1 MNEFFGGLAL
11 VLEPETIGL
20 MLLGAVIGLAVGL
33 LPGLGGPVALALM
46 LPFTFGMEP
55 VQVFAFLLAM
65 HATCSTAGDVTSVLF
80 GIPGEGTTAA
90 SVLDG
95 YPMTKQGRPG
105 RALGIVLTSSALGGL
120 VGVAALALSVPV
132 LRELVLALGPPD
144 FLMLTLL
151 GLAFVVGLSGRN
163 LLKGFAMVSL
173 GVLIAMV
180 GLDPQEGVAR
190 FTFDSLYLWDGIGLV
205 PVVVGLFGGAEVI
218 QLMLSKNSIAQPQVG
233 SASPYRG
240 LLAGA
245 GDTFRHWW
253 LVLRCSGIGLAIGA
267 IPGMGGSVAQW
278 IAYGHA
284 QQTSKNPE
292 KFGRG
297 ATDGLVA
304 AGANNNAKDAG
315 ALIPTV
321 ALGIPGG
328 VSTAILLG
336 AFLIAGL
343 NPGHEML
350 TTELE
355 VTFSM
360 VWVMALTNIVA
371 VLGIVA
377 LLGGLTRL
385 TTVRGTWLVPFLLV
399 LLALGAYT
407 SSNSMSD
414 IVVMLVATTVG
425 VVAIRWDWPRVPL
438 LLGIVLGA
446 LVERYLFLSYSLDG
460 WSWLTEPRVLVVA
473 ALILLT
479 AVVSPWRK
487 RRRARRAAAPGRSA
501 STRPVEAVPPT
512 RAALTDSAEG
522 GRPSEPRGDEATG
535 VAARNGSQIGERT
548 EGPS

>member
-1 MNEFFGGLAL
+1 MNEFLSGLAL

-20 MLLGAVIGLAVGL
+20 MLLGAAIGLAVGL

-46 LPFTFGMEP
+46 LPFTFSMEP

-65 HATCSTAGDVTSVLF
+65 HSTCSTAGDVTSVLF

-95 YPMTKQGRPG
+95 YPMTRRGRPG

-132 LRELVLALGPPD
+132 LREVVLALGPPD

-151 GLAFVVGLSGRN
+151 GLAFVVSLSGRN
-163 LLKGFAMVSL
+163 MLKGFAMVSL
-173 GVLIAMV
+173 GLLVSLI

-190 FTFDSLYLWDGIGLV
+190 YTFDWLYLWDGIALV

-218 QLMLSKNSIAQPQVG
+218 QLMLSKESIARPTGEQV
-233 SASPYRG
+233 SPYRG
-240 LLAGA
+240 LLSGVA
-245 GDTFRHWW
+245 DTFRHWW
-253 LVLRCSGIGLAIGA
+253 LVLRSSGIGLGIGV

-284 QQTSKNPE
+284 QQTSKHPE
-292 KFGRG
+292 KFGKG

-343 NPGHEML
+343 NPGQEML
-350 TTELE
+350 TSQLD

-360 VWVMALTNIVA
+360 VWVMALTNIIA

-414 IVVMLVATTVG
+414 IVVMLVATAVG
-425 VVAIRWDWPRVPL
+425 VAAIRWDWPRVPL

-460 WSWLTEPRVLVVA
+460 WSWLTEPRVLVLTG
-473 ALILLT
+473 LILVT
-479 AVVSPWRK
+479 AILSPWRNRRK
-487 RRRARRAAAPGRSA
+487 RRRAEQAAGIPG
-501 STRPVEAVPPT
+501 
-512 RAALTDSAEG
+512 
-522 GRPSEPRGDEATG
+522 PRGPGHPAADEPADQH
-535 VAARNGSQIGERT
+535 APQERA
-548 EGPS
+548 